1 MQQVETLTC
10 IVDDFIRALPKKCP
24 NLVHL
29 SLVAV
34 PLSPELAR
42 QVPWMKKLTCL
53 NLNFTS
59 IDTPLYSTTLRVLRL
74 HKSLVSL
81 TSAKY
86 MIHWSPLL
94 KHMDISWCEKI
105 TNGAPLLLSVLKY
118 AKQTK
123 ILSIDG
129 VKLQFDDTIV
139 KNIKAIVGTRPT
151 LCVSAMSEEEENT
164 LRDCGFTQLQIAREK
179 SSTKTSN

>member
-1 MQQVETLTC
+1 M
-10 IVDDFIRALPKKCP
+10 
-24 NLVHL
+24 HL

-34 PLSPELAR
+34 PFSAELSR

-81 TSAKY
+81 ASAKY
-86 MIHWSPLL
+86 MIRWSPLL
-94 KHMDISWCEKI
+94 KHIDVSWCEKI

-118 AKQTK
+118 AKQMK
-123 ILSIDG
+123 IVSLDG
-129 VKLQFDDTIV
+129 IKLQFDETIV
-139 KNIKAIVGTRPT
+139 RNIKAVQGTRPT
-151 LCVSAMSEEEENT
+151 LCINSMSEDDHDI
-164 LRDCGFTQLQIAREK
+164 LRDCGFTQLQIGREK
-179 SSTKTSN
+179 SSTKTSSNNTN